1 MAGIVPLYHIAART
15 RCMKSKMKSSIVIA
29 GAGIAGLAAALA
41 FRKAGYDVTVVERT
55 ASLGTVG
62 AGILVQA
69 NGLLVLD
76 ALGLGA
82 AVRAGGASRSAFDVR
97 DRRGRLLLRTDFS
110 AVLPSS
116 LYPVAIHRAELHRIL
131 WEACAA
137 AGVSLHLGHKVV
149 SVETN
154 ALPPLLVCETAAG
167 EKRITGDLVVA
178 ADGVKSVVRDTGGF
192 VTPLEPVIEGSVQ
205 GVAPFSLPE
214 AVHGEYFGGGEA
226 CGMLPISRSQTFWF
240 WGGSGKTVKEIEDT
254 PYLDWRERVC
264 KRFPAMQPVLEHQ
277 DDWSGLVRLLHR
289 SVRCERWSRGNV
301 ILIGDAA
308 HAMSPNLGQG
318 ANCALV
324 DALALACHIA
334 ATPATSDLSEALGR
348 FERDRRP
355 LVETLQRRG
364 HQEGI
369 VGTQNWPGAEL
380 LFRLALRLARFT
392 SSARRHAEIRMISGL
407 ERDGFDL
414 AAAGIGLSVPWQA
427 RQREGNH
434 T

>member
-1 MAGIVPLYHIAART
+1 
-15 RCMKSKMKSSIVIA
+15 MKGKMKLSIVIA

-41 FRKAGYDVTVVERT
+41 FRKAGNEVIVVERT
-55 ASLGTVG
+55 PSLGTVG

-97 DRRGRLLLRTDFS
+97 DRRGRLLLQTDFS

-116 LYPVAIHRAELHRIL
+116 LYPVTIHRAELHRIL
-131 WEACAA
+131 WGACAS
-137 AGVSLHLGHKVV
+137 AGVALHLGHKVV
-149 SVETN
+149 SVELN
-154 ALPPLLVCETAAG
+154 ARPPALVCETEAG
-167 EKRITGDLVVA
+167 EKRITGDLIVG
-178 ADGVKSVVRDTGGF
+178 ADGVKSVVHDTSGF
-192 VTPLEPVIEGSVQ
+192 VTHLEPVIEGSVQ
-205 GVAPFSLPE
+205 GVAPFPLPE
-214 AVHGEYFGGGEA
+214 EIYGEYFSGGEA
-226 CGMLPISRSQTFWF
+226 CGMLPMGGSQTFWF
-240 WGGSGKTVKEIEDT
+240 WGGSGKTVKAIDAT
-254 PYLDWRERVC
+254 PYPDWSERVG
-264 KRFPAMQPVLEHQ
+264 KRFPTMQRVLEHQ
-277 DDWSGLVRLLHR
+277 HAWSGLVRLLHR

-301 ILIGDAA
+301 VLIGDAA

-324 DALALACHIA
+324 DALALACHVA
-334 ATPATSDLSEALGR
+334 ATPATSDLSAALGR
-348 FERDRRP
+348 FERDRRS
-355 LVETLQRRG
+355 LVEILQRRG

-380 LFRLALRLARFT
+380 LFRLALRLARLA
-392 SSARRHAEIRMISGL
+392 SRARRHAEIRMISGL

-414 AAAGIGLSVPWQA
+414 AAAGIGLSVPWPA
-427 RQREGNH
+427 RQLEGNH